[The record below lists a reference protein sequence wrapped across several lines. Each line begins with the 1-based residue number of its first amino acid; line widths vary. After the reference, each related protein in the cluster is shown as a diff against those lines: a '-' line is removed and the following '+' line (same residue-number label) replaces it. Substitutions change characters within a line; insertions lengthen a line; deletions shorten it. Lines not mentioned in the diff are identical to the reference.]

1 MSNEEDKVIRLEDVK
16 EPLFGEKYRTPEA
29 STESLTTS
37 APTQLSQH
45 IYDKL
50 YPYFTTLFAKI
61 PISSEPLV
69 LDADFYIKLAE
80 AIRVEQWSDM
90 CSIKLWI
97 LLNKHKAQLV
107 KIAGIKWSDLCRT
120 AKDIHKKVQA
130 DFHADAGSAINS
142 FTCPR
147 GQWIDYDKGSSKPR
161 TTVENCIVALRF
173 ILEDDK
179 LQLQYDTW
187 KRSVIVV
194 WPSRPTSTEDVYDPS
209 PDNTDVIIKEWQNR
223 IHEKHGLTFSDE
235 VMRIARF
242 RIAVKNQIHSQI
254 DYYKSLKW
262 DGVSRIAMLAKDIFR
277 LQGTALELE
286 VLRMQL
292 IASVRRVL
300 LPGTKYDLV
309 PCLVSKQ
316 GVMKSFGL
324 SVLYRTHNVLDED
337 ILDLNSQKQSEKMR
351 NGKNCLELP
360 DSFGRNADYDTI
372 KAFVSR
378 RHDHGRDAYGRV
390 EDIKDVGRTYVI
402 WHAGNNPK
410 LFRDPTGNRRFIPMP
425 IFGEI
430 DERLLRQV
438 RDQIWA
444 EAVELEKVGRLAYYD
459 KMRSDGVPVEE
470 GDEKFPDIMLD
481 PKFYDDA
488 ALLQSE
494 ARVDNEYLEMVA
506 DVIFQSF
513 VHFDERKMIQDGK
526 ETITSVTIYV
536 LSEDI
541 RLHLGVSPGQ
551 WNRASQKVAEA
562 MQALIVLS
570 KSEYD
575 EFARA
580 KIAGHN
586 MALQTYPEVVTR
598 GQKKEN
604 EWYEAH
610 QSLSQDIK
618 WIKPP
623 GGIKRD
629 GQPLRG
635 YRIDF
640 EPTYKTK
647 DSWLRDYEI
656 FRKFILDHNAI
667 DNSKILRKDRPF

>member
-1 MSNEEDKVIRLEDVK
+1 MTDNDQDNILRLKNLREN
-16 EPLFGEKYRTPEA
+16 PLFGEK
-29 STESLTTS
+29 
-37 APTQLSQH
+37 PTQSVAPPDEAIETLSKPTNLSQH

-50 YPYFTTLFAKI
+50 YPYFTDILQKAATAEK
-61 PISSEPLV
+61 PLL
-69 LDADFYIKLAE
+69 LDADFYVKLAE
-80 AIRVEQWSDM
+80 AIRVQNWNDT

-97 LLNKHKAQLV
+97 LINSIKSPLAKNTGNKWA
-107 KIAGIKWSDLCRT
+107 DLYKT
-120 AKDIHKKVQA
+120 ANDIYKKVRSERRKE
-130 DFHADAGSAINS
+130 DEINS

-147 GQWIDYDKGSSKPR
+147 GQWIDYDTKTKPR
-161 TTVENCIVALRF
+161 PTVENCIVALRF

-179 LQLQYDTW
+179 ITLKYDLW
-187 KRSVIVV
+187 KRTVVIV
-194 WPSRPTSTEDVYDPS
+194 WPPRPTTSDIYDPL
-209 PDNTDVIIKEWQNR
+209 PENTDVMIKEWQNR
-223 IHEKHGLTFSDE
+223 IHVEHNITFSDE

-242 RIAVKNQIHSQI
+242 RIAVKNQIHSQK

-262 DGVSRIAMLAKDIFR
+262 DSVSRIALLATEIFK

-300 LPGTKYDLV
+300 MPGTKYDLV
-309 PCLVSKQ
+309 PCLISKQ

-402 WHAGNNPK
+402 WHTGNNPK

-425 IFGEI
+425 ISGEI
-430 DERLLRQV
+430 DEKLLRQL

-444 EAVELEKVGRLAYYD
+444 EAVELEKVGRLAYYE
-459 KMRSDGVPVEE
+459 KMRQEGIPVEE

-481 PKFYDDA
+481 PKFYNDA
-488 ALLQSE
+488 ALLQSD
-494 ARVDNEYLEMVA
+494 ARVENEYQEMVA

-513 VHFDERKMIQDGK
+513 VHFEQKRDRA
-526 ETITSVTIYV
+526 TAYV

-541 RLHLGVSPGQ
+541 RLHLGISPGQ
-551 WNRASQKVAEA
+551 WNKASQKISEA
-562 MQALIVLS
+562 MQDIAVIS
-570 KSEYD
+570 RSEYA
-575 EFARA
+575 EWA
-580 KIAGHN
+580 KKRIETNTLA
-586 MALQTYPEVVTR
+586 AEKYPDAITSD
-598 GQKKEN
+598 QKKEH
-604 EWYEAH
+604 EWFEAH
-610 QSLSQDIK
+610 QELSQDIK

-623 GGIKRD
+623 KGIKRN
-629 GQPLRG
+629 GQPLNG

-640 EPTYKTK
+640 EPTHKTK
-647 DSWLRDYEI
+647 EFWIRDYEI
-656 FRKFILDHNAI
+656 LPKFIAMHNSS
-667 DNSKILRKDRPF
+667 DTVKILRKDRPL

>member
-1 MSNEEDKVIRLEDVK
+1 MTDNDQDNILRLKNLREN
-16 EPLFGEKYRTPEA
+16 PLFGEK
-29 STESLTTS
+29 
-37 APTQLSQH
+37 PTQSVAPPDDAIETLSKPTNLSQY

-50 YPYFTTLFAKI
+50 YPYFTDILQKAATAEK
-61 PISSEPLV
+61 PLL
-69 LDADFYIKLAE
+69 LDADFYVKLAE
-80 AIRVEQWSDM
+80 AIRVQNWNDT

-97 LLNKHKAQLV
+97 LINSIKSPLAKNTGNK
-107 KIAGIKWSDLCRT
+107 WTDLYKT
-120 AKDIHKKVQA
+120 ANDIYKKVRA
-130 DFHADAGSAINS
+130 ERRTEDEINS

-147 GQWIDYDKGSSKPR
+147 GQWIDYDQKTKARP
-161 TTVENCIVALRF
+161 TVENCIVALRF

-179 LQLQYDTW
+179 IELKYDTW
-187 KRSVIVV
+187 KRTVV
-194 WPSRPTSTEDVYDPS
+194 VVSPPRPTSPADVYDHS
-209 PDNTDVIIKEWQNR
+209 ADNTDVVVKEWQNR
-223 IHEKHGLTFSDE
+223 IHVEHNITFSDE

-242 RIAVKNQIHSQI
+242 RIAVKNQIHSQK

-262 DGVSRIAMLAKDIFR
+262 DSVSRIATLATEIFK

-300 LPGTKYDLV
+300 MPGTKYDLV
-309 PCLVSKQ
+309 PCLISKQ

-402 WHAGNNPK
+402 WHTGNNPK

-425 IFGEI
+425 ISGEI
-430 DERLLRQV
+430 DEKLLRQL

-444 EAVELEKVGRLAYYD
+444 EAVELENVGRLAYYE
-459 KMRSDGVPVEE
+459 KMRQEGIPVEE

-481 PKFYDDA
+481 PKFYNDA
-488 ALLQSE
+488 ALLQSD
-494 ARVDNEYLEMVA
+494 ARVENEYQEMMA

-513 VHFDERKMIQDGK
+513 VHFEQKRDRA
-526 ETITSVTIYV
+526 TAYV
-536 LSEDI
+536 LEEDI
-541 RLHLGVSPGQ
+541 RLHLGISPGQ
-551 WNRASQKVAEA
+551 WNKASQKISEA
-562 MQALIVLS
+562 MQDIVVIS
-570 KSEYD
+570 RSEYA
-575 EFARA
+575 EWA
-580 KIAGHN
+580 KKRIETNTLA
-586 MALQTYPEVVTR
+586 AEKYPDAITSD
-598 GQKKEN
+598 QKKEH
-604 EWYEAH
+604 EWFEAH
-610 QSLSQDIK
+610 QELSQDIK

-623 GGIKRD
+623 KGIKRN
-629 GQPLRG
+629 GQPLNG

-640 EPTYKTK
+640 EPTHKTK
-647 DSWLRDYEI
+647 EFWIRDYEI
-656 FRKFILDHNAI
+656 LQKFIAMHNSS
-667 DNSKILRKDRPF
+667 DTVKILRKDRPL